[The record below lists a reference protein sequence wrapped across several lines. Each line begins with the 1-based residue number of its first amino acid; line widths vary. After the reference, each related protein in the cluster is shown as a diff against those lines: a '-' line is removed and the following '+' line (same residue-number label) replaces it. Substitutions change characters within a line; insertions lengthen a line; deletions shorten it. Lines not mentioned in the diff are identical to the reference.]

1 MQDDT
6 RGYLVDLE
14 NLEIRIGGDCPD
26 FLSAKTALV
35 EYAKMR
41 LVETERDVRI
51 AQQNFLTAK
60 GNFLRLSISDITI
73 SVEFQGAR
81 ARLIETDYDLSVANR
96 NFRNAHH
103 DFIRAQQTKN
113 PYEFQP
119 YEDLGFAPHGPLTTL
134 NLNGEG

>member
-1 MQDDT
+1 MQNDT
-6 RGYLVDLE
+6 RGYHIDLE

-26 FLSAKTALV
+26 FLAAKTALV

-81 ARLIETDYDLSVANR
+81 ARLIETDYDLSVAGENHIR
-96 NFRNAHH
+96 ALQ
-103 DFIRAQQTKN
+103 DFIRAQQHKN
-113 PYEFQP
+113 PYDFQP
-119 YEDLGFAPHGPLTTL
+119 YEGLGFAPNGPLTVL
-134 NLNGEG
+134 NFNCEG

>member
-35 EYAKMR
+35 EYAKTR
-41 LVETERDVRI
+41 LVETERDSRI
-51 AQQNFLTAK
+51 AEQNFRDAK
-60 GNFLRLSISDITI
+60 SNFLRLRHSSF
-73 SVEFQGAR
+73 SNPLEFSGAR
-81 ARLIETDYDLSVANR
+81 ARLIEADYALSAAEENHIR
-96 NFRNAHH
+96 AHH
-103 DFIRAQQTKN
+103 DFIRAQQHKN

-119 YEDLGFAPHGPLTTL
+119 YENMGFAPHGPLTTL

>member
-1 MQDDT
+1 MQDDS
-6 RGYLVDLE
+6 RGYHIDLE

-35 EYAKMR
+35 EYAKTR
-41 LVETERDVRI
+41 LAEAEKAVRI

-119 YEDLGFAPHGPLTTL
+119 YEDLGFAPHGPLTAL
-134 NLNGEG
+134 NLNCEG

>member
-26 FLSAKTALV
+26 FLAAKTALV
-35 EYAKMR
+35 EYAKTR
-41 LVETERDVRI
+41 LAEAEKAVRI

-134 NLNGEG
+134 NLNSEG

>member
-14 NLEIRIGGDCPD
+14 NLEIRIGGDYPD

-35 EYAKMR
+35 GYAKTR
-41 LVETERDVRI
+41 LVETQKSLME
-51 AQQNFLTAK
+51 AQQNYAAARSSFRHLTPVQIMNAAEY
-60 GNFLRLSISDITI
+60 LPSQSR
-73 SVEFQGAR
+73 V
-81 ARLIETDYDLSVANR
+81 IEADYDLSVAEENHIR
-96 NFRNAHH
+96 AHQ
-103 DFIRAQQTKN
+103 DFIRAQQHKN

-119 YEDLGFAPHGPLTTL
+119 YGDLGFAPHGPLTTL

>member
-1 MQDDT
+1 MQDDS
-6 RGYLVDLE
+6 RGYHIDLE

-35 EYAKMR
+35 EYAKTR
-41 LVETERDVRI
+41 LAEAEKAVRI

-81 ARLIETDYDLSVANR
+81 ASLIESDYDLSVAQKDQVY
-96 NFRNAHH
+96 ALQ
-103 DFIRAQQTKN
+103 DFIRTQQTKN
-113 PYEFQP
+113 PYDFQP
-119 YEDLGFAPHGPLTTL
+119 YEDLGFAPHGPLTAI
-134 NLNGEG
+134 NRKSEG